1 VSILGEAFA
10 SSYVDVRAAAKR
22 NRSDPSGGR
31 GSRPVRP
38 ATSPGN
44 FPSADGVY
52 NDSREAPVATSILDL
67 NAQKTAVT
75 DSEDLA
81 LVRALREGS
90 ERAYETLLLR
100 FQQPVYNLA
109 LRLLNDPSDASDV
122 VQEVFLK
129 VFRNVGHFRGQSSLK
144 TWIFRIA
151 INEAH
156 NQRRWF
162 FRHRHREV
170 GIEDEQE
177 EARSRADTLAD
188 STQSPFDYVVD
199 RENLAL
205 IEDAL
210 SRINPTFRAAV
221 VLRDITDL
229 SYEETAEVLQ
239 VSLGTVKSRIMRGR
253 EALRQELG
261 KKLQSQPVMHWLP
274 KTAE

>member
-1 VSILGEAFA
+1 
-10 SSYVDVRAAAKR
+10 
-22 NRSDPSGGR
+22 
-31 GSRPVRP
+31 
-38 ATSPGN
+38 
-44 FPSADGVY
+44 
-52 NDSREAPVATSILDL
+52 VATSILDL
-67 NAQKTAVT
+67 NAQKTAAM

-81 LVRALREGS
+81 LVGALREGL
-90 ERAYETLLLR
+90 ECAYETLLLR

-170 GIEDEQE
+170 GIEDEQDDS
-177 EARSRADTLAD
+177 RSRADTLAD
-188 STQSPFDYVVD
+188 SAQSPFEYTLD
-199 RENLAL
+199 RERQAMIEAAL
-205 IEDAL
+205 T
-210 SRINPTFRAAV
+210 RINPTFRAAV

-229 SYEETAEVLQ
+229 SYEEIAEVLQ
-239 VSLGTVKSRIMRGR
+239 VSLGTVKSRILRGR
-253 EALRQELG
+253 EALRMELE
-261 KKLQSQPVMHWLP
+261 KTSQTQPVMSWLP

>member
-1 VSILGEAFA
+1 
-10 SSYVDVRAAAKR
+10 
-22 NRSDPSGGR
+22 
-31 GSRPVRP
+31 
-38 ATSPGN
+38 
-44 FPSADGVY
+44 
-52 NDSREAPVATSILDL
+52 VATSILDF
-67 NAQKTAVT
+67 N
-75 DSEDLA
+75 SEKAAETVADADDMA
-81 LVRALREGS
+81 LVRALREGC
-90 ERAYETLLLR
+90 EQAYETLLLR

-170 GIEDEQE
+170 GMEDEQE
-177 EARSRADTLAD
+177 DARCKADVLAD
-188 STQSPFDYVVD
+188 SGQSPFDYVFD
-199 RENLAL
+199 QEKQAL
-205 IEDAL
+205 IADAL
-210 SRINPTFRAAV
+210 GRVNPTFRAAV

-229 SYEETAEVLQ
+229 SYEEIAEILE
-239 VSLGTVKSRIMRGR
+239 VSLGTVKSRILRGR
-253 EALRQELG
+253 EALRQELQER
-261 KKLQSQPVMHWLP
+261 LQAQPALSLMP